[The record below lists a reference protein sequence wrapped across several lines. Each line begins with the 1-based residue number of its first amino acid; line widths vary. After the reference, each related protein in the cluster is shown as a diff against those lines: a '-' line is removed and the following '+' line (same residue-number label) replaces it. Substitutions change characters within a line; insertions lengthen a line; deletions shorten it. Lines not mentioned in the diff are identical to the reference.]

1 MKPVRL
7 SCGCGLYNDI
17 TLSFVEI
24 YRAAV
29 FQFCLCKWQMLKMT
43 GIVIFY
49 FFYFFYEYNILLG
62 ILGNVL
68 RIEMKRLAP
77 VFLG

>member
-24 YRAAV
+24 DVGYRAAV
-29 FQFCLCKWQMLKMT
+29 FQFCLCKWQWLKMT
-43 GIVIFY
+43 GIVIFI
-49 FFYFFYEYNILLG
+49 FFVFMNIISSWEFWEMYSG
-62 ILGNVL
+62 L
-68 RIEMKRLAP
+68 R
-77 VFLG
+77 